1 MRNKRLTY
9 GLVAAG
15 LAAALPAS
23 LALKS
28 GPVKDE
34 GGGNAPPVVVSA
46 ARVRRADLER
56 VITLAAEFEPF
67 QDVSVH
73 AKVAGYLRS
82 IRVDVGD
89 HVRKGETIA
98 VLEIPELND
107 DLRHAVAATGAA
119 KEEIKRAEARHEEVH
134 LASGRLL
141 QVAAQRPNL
150 VAQQDLDAARDQDQ
164 AAEAAL
170 ASARQSVEE
179 NEANEGRIHTMLGYA
194 VITAPFDGVITR
206 RYADTGALIQAGTSS
221 NTQAMPVVSLAEDR
235 LLRLVFPVPESVV
248 PFVREGTPVGV
259 DVQSLQRKF
268 AGKVVRFSGQV
279 DRATRTMQTE
289 VDVPNPDL
297 RITPGMYASVSV
309 VLEKRKDALSVP
321 VQAVAGGTA
330 LVVGAGGA
338 LEKRDVELGLA
349 TPDRVEV
356 VDGLKQDELV
366 VIGGRTRVRPGDRVE
381 AKVQAEPSPT
391 GGRP

>member
-9 GLVAAG
+9 GLAAAG

-28 GPVKDE
+28 SSPKE
-34 GGGNAPPVVVSA
+34 ERGGKAPAVVVSA

-56 VITLAAEFEPF
+56 VITLAAEFEPY

-73 AKVAGYLRS
+73 AKVAGYVRQ

-119 KEEIKRAEARHEEVH
+119 KEEIKRAEARHDEVH

-170 ASARQSVEE
+170 ASARESVEE
-179 NEANEGRIHTMLGYA
+179 NEANESRIHTMLAYA
-194 VITAPFDGVITR
+194 VITAPFDGVVTR

-235 LLRLVFPVPESVV
+235 LLRLVFPVPESAV
-248 PFVREGTPVGV
+248 PFVRDGTPVDV

-297 RITPGMYASVSV
+297 RLTPGMYASVSV
-309 VLEKRKDALSVP
+309 VLEKRKAALSVP
-321 VQAVAGGTA
+321 IQAVAEGTA
-330 LVVGAGGA
+330 LVVARDGTV
-338 LEKRDVELGLA
+338 EKRGVKLGLA

-366 VIGGRTRVRPGDRVE
+366 VIGGRTRVQPGDRVE
-381 AKVQAEPSPT
+381 AKVQADPGPA

>member
-1 MRNKRLTY
+1 MKNKRLTY
-9 GLVAAG
+9 GLAATG
-15 LAAALPAS
+15 LAAALPAA
-23 LALKS
+23 LALES
-28 GPVKDE
+28 SAAKDA
-34 GGGNAPPVVVSA
+34 GVGSAPAVVVSA
-46 ARVRRADLER
+46 ARVRRADLAR

-73 AKVAGYLRS
+73 AKVAGYVHS

-107 DLRHAVAATGAA
+107 DLRRAKAATGAA
-119 KEEIKRAEARHEEVH
+119 KEETNRAQAHHDEVH
-134 LASGRLL
+134 LASQRLL
-141 QVAAQRPNL
+141 EVAKQQPNL
-150 VAQQDLDAARDQDQ
+150 VAQQDIDAARDQDQ

-170 ASARQSVEE
+170 ASARESVEE
-179 NEANEGRIHTMLGYA
+179 SEANESRIHTMLGYA
-194 VITAPFDGVITR
+194 VITAPFDGVVTR

-235 LLRLVFPVPESVV
+235 LLRLVFPVPESAV
-248 PFVREGTPVGV
+248 PFVREGTPVDV

-297 RITPGMYASVSV
+297 RLTPGMYASVSV
-309 VLEKRKDALSVP
+309 VLESRPNALSVP
-321 VQAVAGGTA
+321 VQAVAEGTA
-330 LVVGAGGA
+330 LVVRPDGAV
-338 LEKRDVELGLA
+338 EKRAVKLGLE
-349 TPDRVEV
+349 TPERVEV
-356 VDGLKQDELV
+356 VDGLKENELV
-366 VIGGRTRVRPGDRVE
+366 VIGGRTRVRPGDHVQAKVE
-381 AKVQAEPSPT
+381 ADPGPAEGHS
-391 GGRP
+391 

>member
-9 GLVAAG
+9 GLAGAG
-15 LAAALPAS
+15 LAVALPVT

-28 GPVKDE
+28 GSVKGA
-34 GGGNAPPVVVSA
+34 GGGSAPPVVVSV
-46 ARVRRADLER
+46 ARVQRADLAR

-73 AKVAGYLRS
+73 AKVAGYVRS

-119 KEEIKRAEARHEEVH
+119 KEDIKRAEAHHDEVH
-134 LASGRLL
+134 LASRRLL

-150 VAQQDLDAARDQDQ
+150 VAQQDLDVARDQDQ
-164 AAEAAL
+164 ASEAAL

-179 NEANEGRIHTMLGYA
+179 KEANESRIHTMLRYA

-235 LLRLVFPVPESVV
+235 LLRLVFPVPESAV
-248 PFVREGTPVGV
+248 PYIREGTPVDV

-297 RITPGMYASVSV
+297 RLTPGMYASVRV
-309 VLEKRKDALSVP
+309 VLERRANALSVP
-321 VQAVAGGTA
+321 VQAVAEGTVLA
-330 LVVGAGGA
+330 VARDGRV
-338 LEKRDVELGLA
+338 EKRSVKLGLE
-349 TPDRVEV
+349 TPERVEV
-356 VDGLKQDELV
+356 VDGLKERELV

-381 AKVQAEPSPT
+381 AKVQGEPGPAQ
-391 GGRP
+391 GRP